1 MTYEIDMLFSRYCE
15 LCYVIFLTLAIN
27 NALANTC
34 TGKTNNQLIAAFN
47 ALVRRIIGHQLKD
60 NSSIIVYYMAIRL
73 QLCWCTLPHTV
84 LRLKLL

>member
-47 ALVRRIIGHQLKD
+47 ALARRIMGRQLKD
-60 NSSIIVYYMAIRL
+60 NSSIIVYYMY
-73 QLCWCTLPHTV
+73 
-84 LRLKLL
+84 LLWEMCSRTGKSV